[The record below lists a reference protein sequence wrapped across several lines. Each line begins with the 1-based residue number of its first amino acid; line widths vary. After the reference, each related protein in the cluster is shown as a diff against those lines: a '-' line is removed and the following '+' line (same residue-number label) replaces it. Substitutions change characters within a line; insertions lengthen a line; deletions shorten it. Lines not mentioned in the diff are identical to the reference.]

1 MIGNAIG
8 VFIGFIV
15 LLLAMA
21 CIMALPVMWL
31 WDWLMPSLFGLGT
44 ITFWQALGLN
54 IFCGILFKGSG
65 GSKSS

>member
-1 MIGNAIG
+1 MENVGGLILS
-8 VFIGFIV
+8 FI
-15 LLLAMA
+15 LLLIGLAFL
-21 CIMALPVMWL
+21 MALPVMYL

-65 GSKSS
+65 GSTSS